1 MPLFILFVIFAS
13 LFKMFSSGYFKNIL
27 TREKFAI
34 FKKKIINIRYK
45 TALIIPITTMI
56 LVILAMIYTGF
67 NFNSTTNGIF
77 SKAEYLL
84 ISNYPLIYLLGLL
97 TIQYLI
103 GLFIS
108 NISLIVLNKS
118 KNIFVGIIEIVIKI
132 LIFYFIVYMFYALFI
147 SRGLSLTN
155 LTEYFDLMNYCIG
168 TFKTIPM
175 MFGQIFISLLLVVI
189 SNIMINR
196 TYQKKEQVMLEYEKK
211 FS

>member
-1 MPLFILFVIFAS
+1 M
-13 LFKMFSSGYFKNIL
+13 
-27 TREKFAI
+27 REKFAI

-132 LIFYFIVYMFYALFI
+132 LIFYFIVYMFYALSI